1 MKIHRSLALAAIAIL
16 LFGGAAFTSSRG
28 FAQGSQ
34 PPSTPQVQTQTGNQD
49 QSGNQVEDG
58 APDTSS
64 ELAGVEST
72 ESASP
77 ESASGESAAES
88 STADPGPDQQSPSYA
103 GSISISPSQSSGMSE
118 SDEAAALQSQ
128 ANISASQAESAAL
141 SANPGASVTESEL
154 DNENG
159 VLVYS
164 VELSNGSEV
173 KVDAGTGQVLH
184 TEQAENG
191 ENE

>member
-1 MKIHRSLALAAIAIL
+1 MKIHRSLALAAVAIL
-16 LFGGAAFTSSRG
+16 LFGGAAFTSSGG
-28 FAQGSQ
+28 FAQGGQ

-64 ELAGVEST
+64 EQAGVESP
-72 ESASP
+72 ESASA
-77 ESASGESAAES
+77 ESESGESAAES
-88 STADPGPDQQSPSYA
+88 STADPGPDQRSPSYA
-103 GSISISPSQSSGMSE
+103 GSISISPSQSGGMSE

-128 ANISASQAESAAL
+128 AKISASQAESAAL
-141 SANPGASVTESEL
+141 SANPGTSVTKSEL

-159 VLVYS
+159 VLVYG
-164 VELSNGSEV
+164 VELSNGSDV

-184 TEQAENG
+184 TDQGGDEEGQ
-191 ENE
+191 

>member
-34 PPSTPQVQTQTGNQD
+34 PPSTPQVQTQTGAQA
-49 QSGNQVEDG
+49 QSGSQVEDG
-58 APDTSS
+58 APDAAS
-64 ELAGVEST
+64 EQAGVEAP
-72 ESASP
+72 ESGSP
-77 ESASGESAAES
+77 ESASAE
-88 STADPGPDQQSPSYA
+88 STADTGPDQQSPSYS
-103 GSISISPSQSSGMSE
+103 GSITVSASQASGLSE

-128 ANISASQAESAAL
+128 AKISASQAESAAL
-141 SANPGASVTESEL
+141 AGNPGASVTKTEL

-164 VELSNGSEV
+164 VELSNGSDV
-173 KVDAGTGQVLH
+173 KVDAGAGQVLH
-184 TEQAENG
+184 TEQGGADEG
-191 ENE
+191 Q